1 MKRKLAD
8 IGLSSILAVAAIAM
22 GFDLVAAT
30 RISALV
36 VSVSMLA
43 VLIYIGRDALL
54 RLARLRT
61 AGRPQLARVEIG
73 LLLACAGF
81 AVARGL
87 LALQAFDR
95 PLSPAESQAAR
106 LYDLLFL
113 TLALLAGLALMKS
126 PAIARTLLGIGQRPA
141 LLLASSFA
149 VMILISTLLLCL
161 PVSVRGFEHI
171 RPLDALFTATSAVCV
186 TGLTVNDV
194 GAVYT
199 PFGQLVI
206 LLAIQFGGIG
216 IMSIAAIA
224 ISLRTD
230 SSLGAQAQYASL
242 FDAGSLGELR
252 GQVYTIVA
260 TTFGIEALGALS
272 LWTLWKDDPQFA
284 AQSVPWLAVF
294 HSVSAFCNAG
304 FSLFPRG
311 LVDFAS
317 DGSTQLVVMTLIVTG
332 GMGFPVYHVVL
343 RRVGQRFFGWL
354 KRRAVD
360 PPPYQLGARVVART
374 TLLLI
379 TVGAVGL
386 LALEGA
392 GAFAHLSYGDRLFA
406 ALFSS
411 ITTRT
416 AGFNTVDFAAL
427 SETST
432 LLVISLMF
440 IGGSPGSTA
449 GGIKTTTLAVLFATF
464 RAELR
469 GVEPSFGPRAIAPE
483 TIRRASAVA
492 AISIALIALFLGLL
506 TLTERAPFL
515 ELLFETV
522 SAFATVGLSQGL
534 TPQLSLAG
542 RVVIVV
548 AMFVGRIGPMGIALA
563 VGARRERRSWRLPQ
577 ADLQIW

>member
-1 MKRKLAD
+1 MKSRLAD
-8 IGLSSILAVAAIAM
+8 IGLSSVLAIAALAM
-22 GFDLVAAT
+22 GFDLVVAT

-36 VSVSMLA
+36 VSVSMLV
-43 VLIYIGRDALL
+43 VLMYIARDAGV
-54 RLARLRT
+54 RLARLRS
-61 AGRPQLARVEIG
+61 AGSPQLARVEIG

-87 LALQAFDR
+87 LALEAFDR
-95 PLSPAESQAAR
+95 PLSSAESQAAR

-126 PAIARTLLGIGQRPA
+126 PAFARSLLRMGTRPA

-149 VMILISTLLLCL
+149 VMILVSTLLLCL
-161 PVSVRGFEHI
+161 PISVRGFEHI
-171 RPLDALFTATSAVCV
+171 QPLDALFTATSAVCV
-186 TGLTVNDV
+186 TGLTVNEV
-194 GAVYT
+194 SAVYT

-224 ISLRTD
+224 VSLRSD

-260 TTFGIEALGALS
+260 TTFGIEALGAAA
-272 LWTLWKDDPQFA
+272 LWGLWKDDA
-284 AQSVPWLAVF
+284 ALAEQSVVWLAVF

-304 FSLFPRG
+304 FSLFPGG
-311 LVDFAS
+311 LVRFAS
-317 DGSTQLVVMTLIVTG
+317 DGATQLVVMTLIVTG
-332 GMGFPVYHVVL
+332 GLGFPVYHVLL
-343 RRVGQRFFGWL
+343 RRLGQRASGWL
-354 KRRAVD
+354 RRQAVD
-360 PPPYQLGARVVART
+360 PPPYQLAARVVWRT

-379 TVGAVGL
+379 ALGAVGL

-392 GAFAHLSYGDRLFA
+392 GAFAHLDWFDRVFA

-416 AGFNTVDFAAL
+416 AGFNTIDFAAL

-432 LLVISLMF
+432 LLVIALMF

-449 GGIKTTTLAVLFATF
+449 GGVKTTTVAVLFATF

-469 GVEPSFGPRAIAPE
+469 GAEPSIGPRAIAPE
-483 TIRRASAVA
+483 TIRRASAVT
-492 AISIALIALFLGLL
+492 AISIALIVLFLGLL
-506 TLTERAPFL
+506 TLTEQAPFL

-534 TPQLSLAG
+534 TPQLSAAG
-542 RVVIVV
+542 RAVIVA

-563 VGARRERRSWRLPQ
+563 VGERRERRSWRLPQ

>member
-8 IGLSSILAVAAIAM
+8 IGLSSVLAVAALAM

-43 VLIYIGRDALL
+43 VLIYIARDAGI
-54 RLARLRT
+54 RLTRLRT

-87 LALQAFDR
+87 LALEAFDR
-95 PLSPAESQAAR
+95 PLSTAETQAAR

-113 TLALLAGLALMKS
+113 TLALVAGLALMKS
-126 PAIARTLLGIGQRPA
+126 PAIARSLLAIGKRPA

-149 VMILISTLLLCL
+149 VMILVSTLLLCL
-161 PVSVRGFEHI
+161 PMSVRGFEHI

-186 TGLTVNDV
+186 TGLTVNEV

-206 LLAIQFGGIG
+206 LIAIQFGGIG
-216 IMSIAAIA
+216 IMTIAAIA
-224 ISLRTD
+224 VSLRSD

-242 FDAGSLGELR
+242 FEAGSLGELR
-252 GQVYTIVA
+252 GQVFTIVA
-260 TTFGIEALGALS
+260 TTFGIEAIGALF
-272 LWTLWKDDPQFA
+272 LWGLWKNDPQLA
-284 AQSVPWLAVF
+284 TQSIPWLAVF

-304 FSLFPRG
+304 FSLFPGG
-311 LVDFAS
+311 LSRFAS
-317 DGSTQLVVMTLIVTG
+317 DGATQLVIMTLIITG
-332 GMGFPVYHVVL
+332 GLGFPVYHVLL
-343 RRVGQRFFGWL
+343 RRIGQRSVGWL
-354 KRRAVD
+354 KRRPVD
-360 PPPYQLGARVVART
+360 PPAYQLGARVVGRT
-374 TLLLI
+374 TLILI
-379 TVGAVGL
+379 VVGAFGL
-386 LALEGA
+386 LVLEGA
-392 GAFAHLSYGDRLFA
+392 GAFSHLGWFDRCFA

-411 ITTRT
+411 VTTRT
-416 AGFNTVDFAAL
+416 AGFNTIDFAAL

-432 LLVISLMF
+432 LLVIALMF

-449 GGIKTTTLAVLFATF
+449 GGIKTTTVAVLFATF

-469 GVEPSFGPRAIAPE
+469 GAEPSFGPRAIAPE

-492 AISIALIALFLGLL
+492 AISIALIVAFLGLL
-506 TLTERAPFL
+506 TLTEDATFL
-515 ELLFETV
+515 ALLFETV
-522 SAFATVGLSQGL
+522 SAFATVGLSQGV
-534 TPQLSLAG
+534 TPELSAAG
-542 RVVIVV
+542 RTVIVA

-563 VGARRERRSWRLPQ
+563 VGARSERRSWRLPQ